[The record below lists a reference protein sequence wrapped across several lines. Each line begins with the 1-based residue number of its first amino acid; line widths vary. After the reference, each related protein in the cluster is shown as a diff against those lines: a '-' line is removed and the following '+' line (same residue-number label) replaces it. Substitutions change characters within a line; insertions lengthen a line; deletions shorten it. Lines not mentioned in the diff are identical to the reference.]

1 MNPHSAQ
8 IGLQFLSVA
17 EAANRLGVSR
27 IKIRDAAARGLIP
40 SQRDNENRLRLD
52 ISDVVKGDLSG
63 GKVDQAALMNLLF
76 DEVEELSDDVRAR
89 SAEVDELRSIAD
101 RQADA
106 LDKAASQFEQD
117 AADKARLSDLL
128 ERALA
133 HLEGRDGNDDNAR
146 LADVSGR
153 ALNALEATGDRLES
167 SLSQNARFD
176 ALLES
181 ALEYAAAG
189 KAAGETEA
197 KAMGETA
204 DRALAM
210 LDDAIGGAEKSHHAT
225 NRALQ
230 MLDVAIRDAE
240 QSQQAVART
249 GNMLDRALQA
259 GERLED
265 EIAERDRKIESKTAT
280 VEKVLEMS
288 ERAVAL
294 AGSSDASP
302 RKRSFWQWLMG
313 K

>member
-1 MNPHSAQ
+1 
-8 IGLQFLSVA
+8 
-17 EAANRLGVSR
+17 
-27 IKIRDAAARGLIP
+27 
-40 SQRDNENRLRLD
+40 
-52 ISDVVKGDLSG
+52 
-63 GKVDQAALMNLLF
+63 
-76 DEVEELSDDVRAR
+76 
-89 SAEVDELRSIAD
+89 
-101 RQADA
+101 
-106 LDKAASQFEQD
+106 
-117 AADKARLSDLL
+117 
-128 ERALA
+128 
-133 HLEGRDGNDDNAR
+133 R
-146 LADVSGR
+146 LADVSSR

-210 LDDAIGGAEKSHHAT
+210 LD
-225 NRALQ
+225 
-230 MLDVAIRDAE
+230 VAICDAE

-249 GNMLDRALQA
+249 GDMLDRALQA
-259 GERLED
+259 SERLEG
-265 EIAERDRKIESKTAT
+265 EIADRDRKIESNTAT

-294 AGSSDASP
+294 AGSSDTSP

>member
-1 MNPHSAQ
+1 MNPRSAQ
-8 IGLQFLSVA
+8 SGLQFLSVA
-17 EAANRLGVSR
+17 EAANRLGMSR

-52 ISDVVKGDLSG
+52 ISDVGKGDLSG

-76 DEVEELSDDVRAR
+76 DEVEELSDDMRAR
-89 SAEVDELRSIAD
+89 LAEVDALRSIAD

-106 LDKAASQFEQD
+106 LDNAASQIEQD

-128 ERALA
+128 ERTLA
-133 HLEGRDGNDDNAR
+133 HLEGREGNDDNAR

-153 ALNALEATGDRLES
+153 ALNALEATEDRLEN

-176 ALLES
+176 ALLER

-210 LDDAIGGAEKSHHAT
+210 LD
-225 NRALQ
+225 
-230 MLDVAIRDAE
+230 VAISDAE

-249 GNMLDRALQA
+249 GDMLDRALQA
-259 GERLED
+259 GERLEG
-265 EIAERDRKIESKTAT
+265 EIAERDRKIESNTAT

-313 K
+313 R